1 MSVNLDTYIQRIQL
15 EEDLFSKARLLE
27 FLVRKKGF
35 KIKLIAQYL
44 ELSSSYVCNLLRILK
59 LPELI
64 RDGYY
69 SKVVSMTHLCI
80 LARLHTEMDMI
91 ALYEEILSKNL
102 STYQLEER
110 VRTILHHID
119 TTGDQVDD
127 RVPEAIKKALHER
140 YEGADVKIVQTRIK
154 AKISIE
160 VKGNLHETSKFLE
173 AFKDT
178 L

>member
-1 MSVNLDTYIQRIQL
+1 MSVNLDEYIQRVQL
-15 EEDLFSKARLLE
+15 EEDIFSKARLLE

-35 KIKLIAQYL
+35 KINLIAQYL

-69 SKVVSMTHLCI
+69 SKVVTMTHLCI
-80 LARLHTEMDMI
+80 LARLHNETDMI
-91 ALYEEILSKNL
+91 SLYEEILSKNL

-127 RVPEAIKKALHER
+127 TVKEAIERALHEKYAGVNVR
-140 YEGADVKIVQTRIK
+140 IVQTRIK

-160 VKGNLHETSKFLE
+160 LKGNLHETSHFLE
-173 AFKDT
+173 AFKDS